1 MFELFPQLF
10 KVTRINTEK
19 YKAEKG
25 TQEIKYKNQEIVKC
39 ENLEIQKWENPK
51 MQRIKYSNDILA
63 FENPKTNVIILRTN
77 LHIKHFIAIVLN
89 THEHIPLC
97 RDQK

>member
-1 MFELFPQLF
+1 MFKLFPQLF

-39 ENLEIQKWENPK
+39 ENLEIQK
-51 MQRIKYSNDILA
+51 
-63 FENPKTNVIILRTN
+63 
-77 LHIKHFIAIVLN
+77 
-89 THEHIPLC
+89 
-97 RDQK
+97 